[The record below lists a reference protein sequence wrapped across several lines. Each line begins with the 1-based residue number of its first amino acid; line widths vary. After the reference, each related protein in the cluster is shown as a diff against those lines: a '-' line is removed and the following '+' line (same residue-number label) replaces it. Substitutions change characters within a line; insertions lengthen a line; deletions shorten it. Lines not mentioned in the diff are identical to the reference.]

1 MAKARPA
8 EGELGSMT
16 RSVAERVIYEAN
28 LGAEDTKIARM
39 YYIERL
45 PQIEIAEE
53 MQMDR
58 KEEEHET
65 HEHHLTMDD
74 ARRWAEKMKN
84 ADGSSGPHWTIAQTE
99 QVKRENGMRCNAAEF
114 FAVMNAIYSDFC
126 VALKECGISE
136 HNTDCYAKLAHAW
149 INDQDA
155 EEGKAKRYLEF
166 IVK

>member
-8 EGELGSMT
+8 VGELGSMT

-58 KEEEHET
+58 KTISER
-65 HEHHLTMDD
+65 L
-74 ARRWAEKMKN
+74 RWINGRMKTVWQKTDRER
-84 ADGSSGPHWTIAQTE
+84 A
-99 QVKRENGMRCNAAEF
+99 ENGR
-114 FAVMNAIYSDFC
+114 
-126 VALKECGISE
+126 
-136 HNTDCYAKLAHAW
+136 
-149 INDQDA
+149 
-155 EEGKAKRYLEF
+155 
-166 IVK
+166 

>member
-39 YYIERL
+39 YYIERM

-58 KEEEHET
+58 KT
-65 HEHHLTMDD
+65 
-74 ARRWAEKMKN
+74 
-84 ADGSSGPHWTIAQTE
+84 
-99 QVKRENGMRCNAAEF
+99 
-114 FAVMNAIYSDFC
+114 
-126 VALKECGISE
+126 ISE
-136 HNTDCYAKLAHAW
+136 RLRW
-149 INDQDA
+149 INA
-155 EEGKAKRYLEF
+155 RMKAVWHGTGEERT
-166 IVK
+166 

>member
-53 MQMDR
+53 MQVDR
-58 KEEEHET
+58 IVRLMGHNPVNCT
-65 HEHHLTMDD
+65 
-74 ARRWAEKMKN
+74 
-84 ADGSSGPHWTIAQTE
+84 DGYVAQ
-99 QVKRENGMRCNAAEF
+99 
-114 FAVMNAIYSDFC
+114 I
-126 VALKECGISE
+126 
-136 HNTDCYAKLAHAW
+136 
-149 INDQDA
+149 
-155 EEGKAKRYLEF
+155 
-166 IVK
+166 

>member
-45 PQIEIAEE
+45 PQIEIAAE

-58 KEEEHET
+58 KTISERLRWINGRMKTVWQET
-65 HEHHLTMDD
+65 DRER
-74 ARRWAEKMKN
+74 A
-84 ADGSSGPHWTIAQTE
+84 
-99 QVKRENGMRCNAAEF
+99 ENGR
-114 FAVMNAIYSDFC
+114 
-126 VALKECGISE
+126 
-136 HNTDCYAKLAHAW
+136 
-149 INDQDA
+149 
-155 EEGKAKRYLEF
+155 
-166 IVK
+166 

>member
-58 KEEEHET
+58 KT
-65 HEHHLTMDD
+65 
-74 ARRWAEKMKN
+74 
-84 ADGSSGPHWTIAQTE
+84 
-99 QVKRENGMRCNAAEF
+99 
-114 FAVMNAIYSDFC
+114 
-126 VALKECGISE
+126 ISE
-136 HNTDCYAKLAHAW
+136 RLRW
-149 INDQDA
+149 INA
-155 EEGKAKRYLEF
+155 RMKAVWHGTGEERT
-166 IVK
+166 